1 MTHFARDVLLGLLLV
16 ISVPGSAWAQATDRA
31 ERARRM
37 SEQAETRGLAEPFK
51 GVTTNGTI
59 IPGLFAIRST
69 GVSTEPV
76 RTAAVAFLASLSPEQ
91 RPRPLSRSTTSNG
104 ANG

>member
-16 ISVPGSAWAQATDRA
+16 TSVPGSAWAQAAGRA
-31 ERARRM
+31 ERVRRM

-59 IPGLFAIRST
+59 ISGLFAIRST

-76 RTAAVAFLASLSPEQ
+76 RSAAVAFLASL
-91 RPRPLSRSTTSNG
+91 
-104 ANG
+104 

>member
-1 MTHFARDVLLGLLLV
+1 MLLGLLLV
-16 ISVPGSAWAQATDRA
+16 ICVPGSAWAQATDRA

-59 IPGLFAIRST
+59 IPGLFGIRST

-76 RTAAVAFLASLSPEQ
+76 RKAAVAFLASLNRSIA
-91 RPRPLSRSTTSNG
+91 PRPLSRSTTSNG
-104 ANG
+104 ASG